1 MGIFLKNKD
10 MALHLQRGKTGEQIA
25 CGELERR
32 GFEIIARNWRNG
44 NHEIDIIAQKNNTL
58 HFIEVKTRHSLKFG
72 YPEEAVTKK
81 KFENLKLAAVAF
93 LNQNPFK
100 NCIQF
105 DILSVLCINE
115 KPVEFF
121 FIEDV
126 YL

>member
-1 MGIFLKNKD
+1 
-10 MALHLQRGKTGEQIA
+10 MAQHIKKGKAGEKIA
-25 CGELERR
+25 CKYLQTKN
-32 GFEIIARNWRNG
+32 FNILFCNWR
-44 NHEIDIIAQKNNTL
+44 HSHQEIDIIAQKNNII

-93 LNQNPFK
+93 LNQNPCK

-105 DILSVLCINE
+105 DILSVLCIRE
-115 KPVEFF
+115 KPIEFF